1 MRKSPDKHR
10 GAQTELIACAYLLG
24 EGYEVFRNIS
34 PCGSAD
40 LIACKGG
47 EVLRIDVKASKYPKL
62 TAKQERE
69 NIVILH
75 VDASGHCELATERKQ
90 RIARAV
96 GAALVEIAGMSPKDG
111 AERLSQRGITT
122 PNGAQWSPSL
132 VAQMRQR
139 LDGGGFA

>member
-24 EGYEVFRNIS
+24 EGYEAFRNIS

-96 GAALVEIAGMSPKDG
+96 GAALVEIAGMLPKDG
-111 AERLSQRGITT
+111 AEASKPARYYDAQWC
-122 PNGAQWSPSL
+122 QWSPSL
-132 VAQMRQR
+132 VVQMRQR